1 LNQPP
6 THPHHLTAHF
16 TKYAELDQPTH
27 ITTHTHPHTTSPTS
41 HTTHTTHTTSHPTS
55 HTTGHTTHI
64 TGHQNNQP
72 IFTTTLT
79 THPTP

>member
-1 LNQPP
+1 QPP

-16 TKYAELDQPTH
+16 TQYAELDQPTH
-27 ITTHTHPHTTSPTS
+27 ITTHTPSQPHTQP
-41 HTTHTTHTTSHPTS
+41 
-55 HTTGHTTHI
+55 HTTHI